1 VRAAAILGA
10 VVLSGCSAHPAAPR
24 ENVTSGALPRIASTN
39 PCSDAIL
46 AEVTAPGQL
55 VAVSPYSRDPAQSS
69 MDVALAQRLPAASG
83 VESVAAVRPD
93 LVIGTTFDGA
103 AARGAYARMGI
114 AYESVG
120 IALTVADSIAQV
132 RRLAALA
139 RQPARGE
146 ALVARIKAAVGGPA
160 PSPVSAIVWQGGGL
174 VAGDGTLVADLM
186 RRNGFANAVAARGLG
201 QGSVLGLERLVADP
215 PQVVLVASRAR
226 GAGDRMLS
234 HPVLAHLSGTRR
246 IALDPALLW
255 CAGPT
260 IPKLAAA
267 LRAARSSL

>member
-1 VRAAAILGA
+1 VG
-10 VVLSGCSAHPAAPR
+10 SG
-24 ENVTSGALPRIASTN
+24 GLPRIASTN
-39 PCSDAIL
+39 PCTDAIL

-69 MDVALAQRLPAASG
+69 MDVARARRLAIASG

-93 LVIGTTFDGA
+93 LVVGSSFDGA

-120 IALTVADSIAQV
+120 IAATVADSVAQV
-132 RRLAALA
+132 RRLAGLA

-146 ALVARIKAAVGGPA
+146 ALVTRIEAALAA
-160 PSPVSAIVWQGGGL
+160 PPPPSVSAIVWQGGGL

-186 RRNGFANAVAARGLG
+186 VRNGFANAVAARGLG
-201 QGSVLGLERLVADP
+201 QGSVLGLERLIADP
-215 PQVVLVASRAR
+215 PRAVLVASRAR
-226 GAGDRMLS
+226 GQGDRMLA
-234 HPVLAHLSGTRR
+234 HPVLSHLKSTRR

-260 IPKLAAA
+260 IPRLAAA

>member
-1 VRAAAILGA
+1 VRTAAIFGA
-10 VVLSGCSAHPAAPR
+10 LVLAGCSAHPVKPR
-24 ENVTSGALPRIASTN
+24 ADRLPRIASTN
-39 PCSDAIL
+39 PCTDAIL

-55 VAVSPYSRDPAQSS
+55 VAVSSYSRDPAQSS
-69 MDVALAQRLPAASG
+69 MNVALARRLPSADG
-83 VESVAAVRPD
+83 VESVAAARPD
-93 LVIGTTFDGA
+93 LVVGTTFDGA

-120 IALTVADSIAQV
+120 IAVTVADSVAQV

-139 RQPARGE
+139 HQPARGE
-146 ALVARIKAAVGGPA
+146 ALVRRIEAAVAAPPPA
-160 PSPVSAIVWQGGGL
+160 LVSAIVWQGGGL

-201 QGSVLGLERLVADP
+201 QGSILGLERLVADP
-215 PQVVLVASRAR
+215 PQVVLVAGRRR
-226 GAGDRMLS
+226 GIGDRMLS
-234 HPVLAHLSGTRR
+234 HPVLGHLRHTRR